1 MSRFKFNILPLITI
15 VALQGCTTALV
26 TGGAISASLIHD
38 RRTIGAII
46 DDQGIEFKASYALFG
61 NKEIY
66 HQSHV
71 NITSFNGVVLI
82 TGETLTKE
90 LKQKISN
97 EIGDIPKIRQIHNEL
112 IIGAPSA
119 LTSRSS
125 DAWIT
130 SKVKAKIT
138 AANNINSLYVKVIT
152 EQGIVYLMGILTH
165 DEVNQVLNIVTKS
178 AGVQRVIKIFEYSSL
193 KWPHYS

>member
-1 MSRFKFNILPLITI
+1 MSKFKFNILPLITI
-15 VALQGCTTALV
+15 IALQGCATALV

-46 DDQGIEFKASYALFG
+46 DDQSIELKASYALLS

-66 HQSHV
+66 HQSHI

-82 TGETLTKE
+82 TGETLTKK
-90 LKQKISN
+90 LKQKIYN
-97 EIGDIPKIRQIHNEL
+97 EIRTIPKIRQIHNEL
-112 IIGAPSA
+112 IISAPSA

-138 AANNINSLYVKVIT
+138 AANIINSLYVKVVT

-193 KWPHYS
+193 KWPYYS

>member
-1 MSRFKFNILPLITI
+1 MSQFKCAILTLIAI
-15 VALQGCTTALV
+15 LALQGCTTALV
-26 TGGAISASLIHD
+26 IGITGGAISASLIHD
-38 RRTIGAII
+38 RRTIGTII
-46 DDQGIEFKASYALFG
+46 DDQGIELKTSYALFN

-66 HQSHV
+66 YQSHI

-82 TGETLTKE
+82 TGETLTNKM
-90 LKQKISN
+90 KHKISD
-97 EIGDIPKIRQIHNEL
+97 EVRAIPKIRQIYNEL

-119 LTSRSS
+119 LTARSS

-138 AANNINSLYVKVIT
+138 VAHDINSLHVKVVT

-165 DEVNQVLNIVTKS
+165 DETNQVINIVTKS
-178 AGVQRVIKIFEYSSL
+178 AGVQRVIKIFEYVSL
-193 KWPHYS
+193 K